1 MRLKTA
7 IIAALALI
15 CLTASGETLT
25 LSQCREMAR
34 ENYPLVERYDLI
46 DRTAEYTLSN
56 LSKSYLPQI
65 LFRGQATYQSDV
77 AALPEALQSVMQG
90 MGYETKGI
98 RKDQY
103 ILSLNLNQSIYD
115 GGKVSA
121 SKRVAEEQRNVE
133 KRQNDVHLYGL
144 NERIDDL
151 YFGIL
156 LLDRQI
162 ELNRELQ
169 TMLLDNCRKL
179 EAMIADGIA
188 LQSDYDTMK
197 AEQLKAAQQQI
208 QLQSAR
214 QAYRDILG
222 LFIGK
227 DGDFQV
233 EKPMAEMPESMEI
246 DRPELK
252 FYDSQIGLH
261 RARLSQTDVAVR
273 PTLSLFAQGGYGY
286 PGYNLFESMTSH
298 DWKLTG
304 IVGLRLDWNI
314 SGFYTRRNERR
325 KIETSIAEV
334 ENARDVFMFNTRID
348 ITRQESEI
356 KKYREVMAQDQEIM
370 KLRQSIRSASEA
382 KLEKGVIDINDLV
395 KDMTEENRAKIE
407 SSMHEIEMLKSIYQ
421 LRNSVNR

>member
-7 IIAALALI
+7 IIAVMTFVGI
-15 CLTASGETLT
+15 TASGETLT

-46 DRTAEYTLSN
+46 NRTAEYTLSN

-65 LFRGQATYQSDV
+65 LFRGQASYQSDV

-90 MGYETKGI
+90 MGYESKGI

-103 ILSLNLNQSIYD
+103 NLGLNLTQSIYD

-133 KRQNDVHLYGL
+133 LRQNEVSLYHL

-151 YFGIL
+151 YFGLL

-169 TMLLDNCRKL
+169 RMLLDNCRKL

-197 AEQLKAAQQQI
+197 AEQLKASQQLI
-208 QLQSAR
+208 QLQSTR
-214 QAYRDILG
+214 QAYLDMLK
-222 LFIGK
+222 LFIGRE
-227 DGDFQV
+227 GDIEV
-233 EKPMAEMPESMEI
+233 EKPMAEMPASMEI

-252 FYDSQIGLH
+252 LYDTQIGLN

-273 PTLSLFAQGGYGY
+273 PTLSLFARGGYGY

-325 KIETSIAEV
+325 KIETAISEV
-334 ENARDVFMFNTRID
+334 ENAREVFMFNTRLD

-356 KKYREVMAQDQEIM
+356 KKYCEVMAQDQEII
-370 KLRQSIRSASEA
+370 KLRQSIRATSEA
-382 KLEKGVIDINDLV
+382 KLEKGVIDVNDLV
-395 KDMTEENRAKIE
+395 KDMTEENRAMIE
-407 SSMHEIEMLKSIYQ
+407 SSVHEIEMLKSIYQ